1 MLTTHISHIVRR
13 RILLEW
19 ITAPTRVHTR
29 KRKCPPRHPTSEN
42 SLLLSRHNA
51 GTQSARPS
59 PTIVRAV
66 GPLQHLWQ
74 AVKERALGVPVG
86 PRR

>member
-1 MLTTHISHIVRR
+1 MLTTSIAPLVRR

-19 ITAPTRVHTR
+19 ITVPTRVH
-29 KRKCPPRHPTSEN
+29 KH
-42 SLLLSRHNA
+42 HA
-51 GTQSARPS
+51 GTQPARPS
-59 PTIVRAV
+59 ATIVRAI

-86 PRR
+86 ARR